1 MDRTCI
7 FSGIDS
13 VYVCVCVCV
22 CVCRDIP
29 VDMKYVA
36 EPHMHSMPAVT
47 VHPNGGYVSLSL
59 FLSLSLSPS
68 PPYSRII
75 TTYIDVFC
83 KAAYTHCLCHTFM

>member
-1 MDRTCI
+1 M
-7 FSGIDS
+7 
-13 VYVCVCVCV
+13 CVCVCV

-47 VHPNGGYVSLSL
+47 VHPNGEYVSLSL
-59 FLSLSLSPS
+59 
-68 PPYSRII
+68 PYSRII